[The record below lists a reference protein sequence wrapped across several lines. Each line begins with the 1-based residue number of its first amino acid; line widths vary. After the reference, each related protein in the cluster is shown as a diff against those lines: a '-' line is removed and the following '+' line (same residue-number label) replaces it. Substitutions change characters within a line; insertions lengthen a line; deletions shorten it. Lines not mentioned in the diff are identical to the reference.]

1 MSLFHATVPPL
12 KKMLQNLDAWLD
24 KAVAHGKARS
34 FDPETLLTARLAP
47 DQYNLTRQI
56 QNACDSAKFAV
67 ARLTGKDAPK
77 HPDTETTIEQ
87 LRARIKSVVEY
98 LGTYKEADF
107 AGTEDKL
114 LELQFLQGKLIRGEE
129 YLYGMQLP
137 NFYFH
142 LIHAYGILRH
152 NGVDLGKRDF
162 IGGLE
167 LRDK

>member
-12 KKMLQNLDAWLD
+12 KKMLSNLDSWLD
-24 KAVAHGKARS
+24 KAIAHAKAKS

-56 QNACDSAKFAV
+56 QSACDAAKFAP

-77 HPDTETTIEQ
+77 HPDTETSIEQ
-87 LRARIKSVVEY
+87 LRARIRSVIEY
-98 LGTYKEADF
+98 LDTYKEADF

-114 LELQFLQGKLIRGEE
+114 IELPFFGSKVIRGEE
-129 YLYGMQLP
+129 YLNGMQLP

-142 LIHAYGILRH
+142 LVSAYSILRH

-162 IGGLE
+162 IGSLE